1 MAEVDTSQLWL
12 KIDQIHLHY
21 IETEEA
27 AAKLRIRG
35 KLEGLVAE
43 YLCSVPH
50 DRRFVSLSTG
60 DLIMNT
66 VGWARWSGSHL
77 SSWYTP
83 NFSMAKM
90 GNAFHA
96 VEQYAVNLIKEP
108 RRQDLWKIHQ
118 LSVPYRESIQEG
130 LFYADQL
137 FLEMG
142 FVPTCVGVLLEL
154 PPCHSEQEH
163 PVNIAAVRS
172 VARDCLLAFVE
183 CSIIAKIQSR
193 VSAAG
198 VSLNSGAELVKLV
211 KFRRDNVGSVEKAA
225 AEFVFKKRCEQELE
239 ELKRNQEKRVQE
251 TKRENQVKEQ
261 NLVKENEKRLE
272 RVKKENKERIS
283 QLKEEN
289 EKSISALHDLNQE
302 QMALVV
308 VKHTEE
314 EERIA
319 AEMRTPHTN
328 NRPEVPECPVCFNEM
343 VPPTRIFQCRDGHLV
358 CETCKLGL
366 APSICPECRQEVI
379 GRATGVEKL
388 LRSLVLA

>member
-1 MAEVDTSQLWL
+1 M
-12 KIDQIHLHY
+12 
-21 IETEEA
+21 
-27 AAKLRIRG
+27 
-35 KLEGLVAE
+35 
-43 YLCSVPH
+43 
-50 DRRFVSLSTG
+50 SLSTG
-60 DLIMNT
+60 DLIM
-66 VGWARWSGSHL
+66 WAH
-77 SSWYTP
+77 WYAP

-118 LSVPYRESIQEG
+118 LSMPYRDWTG
-130 LFYADQL
+130 LFFADQL

-183 CSIIAKIQSR
+183 CSIIAKIHSR

-225 AEFVFKKRCEQELE
+225 GEFVFKKRCEQELE

-328 NRPEVPECPVCFNEM
+328 NRPEVPECPV
-343 VPPTRIFQCRDGHLV
+343 
-358 CETCKLGL
+358 
-366 APSICPECRQEVI
+366 S
-379 GRATGVEKL
+379 
-388 LRSLVLA
+388 

>member
-60 DLIMNT
+60 DLIM
-66 VGWARWSGSHL
+66 WAH
-77 SSWYTP
+77 WYAP

-118 LSVPYRESIQEG
+118 LSVPYRESIQDG
-130 LFYADQL
+130 LFGADKL

-142 FVPTCVGVLLEL
+142 FAPTSTLGVLEL
-154 PPCHSEQEH
+154 PPCPSGH
-163 PVNIAAVRS
+163 PVNIAAVTC

-183 CSIIAKIQSR
+183 CSLIAKIQSR
-193 VSAAG
+193 VGAAG
-198 VSLNSGAELVKLV
+198 VSLNSGAELIKLV

-225 AEFVFKKRCEQELE
+225 GEFVFKKRCEQELE

-251 TKRENQVKEQ
+251 TKRENQTKEQ
-261 NLVKENEKRLE
+261 NLMKENKKRLE

-289 EKSISALHDLNQE
+289 EKSISALHGLNQE

-308 VKHTEE
+308 VKHAEE
-314 EERIA
+314 EERNA

-366 APSICPECRQEVI
+366 APCICPECRQEVI